1 MNLKKLATGMLC
13 MFLAMFSTMA
23 FAQSKEITG
32 KVTDSK
38 DGTAIA
44 GISVQGVTASG
55 KKIGTAT
62 SSDGTFK
69 LSSADGI
76 VKVTLTGVGFDR
88 QEVNVTGKTDVAVL
102 MEASN
107 TSLNEVVVIGYGTAR
122 KKDLTGAVSTVQ
134 AKDFNKGTYTSADQL
149 IQGKVAGVQMINNS
163 GAPGGASTVKIRGN
177 STPEVAKKSYTIKFV
192 KKVGV
197 LGMGKAKKWVLNANA
212 FDKSLLRNKLV
223 FDFASLIGLEYTPES
238 TFADVW
244 LNGKFIGNYLLSELV
259 EVSPSRVNIDTDKGD
274 FLIEREAER
283 VSEGITYLTTPIFG
297 SRFGVN
303 EPEDITKEQLMVLT
317 NFLEKVEMAIQA
329 RDWEL
334 FASYVDEKSYIDY
347 YILSELFK
355 VVDFDYASTRFY
367 IKNNKLY
374 AGPTW
379 DYDLSSG
386 NADDNFYYNY
396 NYHEGFGSDSSYI
409 GLWCNANLYRYC
421 YEFPEF
427 TAALRVRYKELQEVI
442 KNLYEDNSIGTN
454 QIDFLLEKN
463 GKSFASNYN
472 KAGWTFTQ
480 DFILERIPETTY
492 EQNVEY
498 LRGGLKKRNEFL
510 LNSFE

>member
-1 MNLKKLATGMLC
+1 MGILLISFTIIYAFLIFFLSGINNKLENVGQVDQEEIMPTKDDSSVIDYTKLDSVLEEVPKYYTTFFDMTVSSHLSYLLDYIKDNKKTLTQEMVDAYANEIQEIIKSSFPLTEIPQVYIKVSSQELI
-13 MFLAMFSTMA
+13 
-23 FAQSKEITG
+23 SKEYSLASITI
-32 KVTDSK
+32 VDSK
-38 DGTAIA
+38 G
-44 GISVQGVTASG
+44 G
-55 KKIGTAT
+55 KSEDIIDLSAT
-62 SSDGTFK
+62 
-69 LSSADGI
+69 I
-76 VKVTLTGVGFDR
+76 
-88 QEVNVTGKTDVAVL
+88 
-102 MEASN
+102 
-107 TSLNEVVVIGYGTAR
+107 
-122 KKDLTGAVSTVQ
+122 
-134 AKDFNKGTYTSADQL
+134 
-149 IQGKVAGVQMINNS
+149 
-163 GAPGGASTVKIRGN
+163 KIRGN